1 MFRDLLLL
9 LVCYLTFA
17 CSKPKNYY
25 PINISLINQYEAA
38 VYPEDISEA
47 IIRCEALTAL
57 FIPVLKVHPKA
68 DGAVLKTAQSR
79 LRHEA
84 RVRNFVFKLAESNL
98 PHSDWDDSFK
108 KSVLTEIDI
117 NLNNSFNLYTKE
129 FETLTDEMLLLVKGG
144 DKLRPKEQK
153 LFQKDLEFCGAMSNA
168 NDYLASKSVDNLFYE
183 FISKLDR
190 KN

>member
-1 MFRDLLLL
+1 MFRNLLLL
-9 LVCYLTFA
+9 LVCCLTFA

-25 PINISLINQYEAA
+25 PINISLIKQYETAI
-38 VYPEDISEA
+38 YPEDVSEA

-57 FIPVLKVHPKA
+57 FIPVLKAHSED
-68 DGAVLKTAQSR
+68 DGTVLKTAQSR

-84 RVRNFVFKLAESNL
+84 RVRYFAFKLAESNL

-129 FETLTDEMLLLVKGG
+129 FETFANEMFYLVKSG
-144 DKLRPKEQK
+144 DELRPKEQK
-153 LFQKDLEFCGAMSNA
+153 LFQDDLKFCGAMSNA
-168 NDYLASKSVDNLFYE
+168 DSYLAGKSVDDLFYE
-183 FISKLDR
+183 LIGKLER
-190 KN
+190 